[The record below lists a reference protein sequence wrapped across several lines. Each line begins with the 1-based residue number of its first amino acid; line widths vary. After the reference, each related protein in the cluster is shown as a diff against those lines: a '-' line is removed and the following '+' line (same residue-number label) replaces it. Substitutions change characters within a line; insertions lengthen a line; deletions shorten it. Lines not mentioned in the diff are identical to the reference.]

1 MSRISM
7 RLTLMPQ
14 GLVAWSTTLSS
25 CALMVS
31 RWLSDSSRSIE
42 PITVRMLVC
51 TSAIIATS
59 RLATS

>member
-1 MSRISM
+1 M
-7 RLTLMPQ
+7 RLTLIPH
-14 GLVAWSTTLSS
+14 GLVAWSTTLSN